1 MASSSC
7 CSDPAEVPLTG
18 HLDYQGRI
26 HFHVTVLGTIPIGGH
41 SHHASAAAMRMQKI
55 QCS

>member
-7 CSDPAEVPLTG
+7 CSDPAEVPRIG
-18 HLDYQGRI
+18 HLDYLGRT
-26 HFHVTVLGTIPIGGH
+26 HFHVTVLGIIPIGGH
-41 SHHASAAAMRMQKI
+41 SHHAYAAAMRLQKI